1 MKHLFSILVF
11 LGLTMCYSQ
20 SPIINSPI
28 VIGSG
33 GDTWVQDNYN
43 LSFTIGE
50 LAISTFSEG
59 EIIFTQGFH
68 QENYVITQ
76 IDDYI
81 KDISVSIFPNPTQDI
96 INIKGDLGNQ
106 KASLYI
112 KDTKGSVLYSLLDF
126 TGNQTQQINLNS
138 FAQGVYFLE
147 IISESQNK
155 TVFQIQK
162 IN

>member
-1 MKHLFSILVF
+1 
-11 LGLTMCYSQ
+11 
-20 SPIINSPI
+20 
-28 VIGSG
+28 
-33 GDTWVQDNYN
+33 
-43 LSFTIGE
+43 
-50 LAISTFSEG
+50 
-59 EIIFTQGFH
+59 
-68 QENYVITQ
+68 
-76 IDDYI
+76 
-81 KDISVSIFPNPTQDI
+81 NPTQDI